1 MFLLFSLF
9 NWGFEFQINSH
20 KLSEM
25 HSLEIIK
32 IEQFSPTPNTKFLK
46 MIKDSWCY
54 FCAKIVDV
62 LCTFLHQKLIDLN
75 SAPGSFKLTV
85 SRLLIGQLLW
95 FNWLII
101 AESPSP
107 VSDFLQLFYYNRI
120 WTNKLLCSKKRR
132 MLTFYIHSEIISHF
146 FLMNEFI
153 NEQSISRTLK
163 KCINFD

>member
-75 SAPGSFKLTV
+75 SAPGSFMLTV

-120 WTNKLLCSKKRR
+120 WTNKNYYVVRNAGCSR
-132 MLTFYIHSEIISHF
+132 
-146 FLMNEFI
+146 
-153 NEQSISRTLK
+153 SRYTLK
-163 KCINFD
+163 LSLIFS